1 MRFQSLHIKHRLGL
15 CIAVFLFLP
24 SDVSLA
30 QGQGAPGGGD
40 QRPPVSVSIAK
51 AERKP
56 APVRLDAI
64 GTVQTIAT
72 VAVRSRVDSQIMD
85 VSFEDGATVKAG
97 DILFKL
103 DSRQIEAQL
112 RQADANLA
120 RDRASLTLADA
131 DLKRA
136 EELARRDFGTEQR
149 LDTARTLVA
158 TLRASVRGGEAAIEG
173 LRVQLSYYTI
183 SAPLAGRIGV
193 AGLRSGNIARTGE
206 AAAPLAVINQ
216 ITPIYVSFS
225 MPQRH
230 LQDIREAMGSATV
243 TATMQGYDKG
253 IDGKLALIDNAV
265 DATTGT
271 IQIRAVF
278 ENPSNL
284 LWPGAL
290 CSVRM
295 TLRMEQNALVV
306 PREAVQSG
314 QTGSYVFIIENG
326 VARTR
331 PVTVARTLDNEAVLA
346 SGLQGGETVVT
357 DGQLLLTDG
366 TRVAPRGAGSGQP
379 PRAPSAAPGA
389 APAGD
394 QRPTGSGRPQQP
406 GSAG

>member
-1 MRFQSLHIKHRLGL
+1 MNSQALRLMGKMAL
-15 CIAVFLFLP
+15 NVGVLSCFTAGFA
-24 SDVSLA
+24 LA
-30 QGQGAPGGGD
+30 QVPGPSQGRGGE
-40 QRPPVSVSIAK
+40 RPPVSVSIGK
-51 AERKP
+51 AERKA

-72 VAVRSRVDSQIMD
+72 VAVRSRVDSQIIE
-85 VSFEDGATVKAG
+85 VSFEDGANVKAG
-97 DILFKL
+97 DVLFKL
-103 DSRQIEAQL
+103 DSRQIETQL
-112 RQADANLA
+112 RQADANLS
-120 RDRASLTLADA
+120 RDRASLNLAQA

-158 TLRASVRGGEAAIEG
+158 TLSASVRGGEAAIEG

-183 SAPLAGRIGV
+183 AAPISGRIGV
-193 AGLRSGNIARTGE
+193 ASLRAGNIARTGE
-206 AAAPLAVINQ
+206 SAAPLAVINQ
-216 ITPIYVSFS
+216 ITPIYVAFS

-230 LQDIREAMGSATV
+230 LPDIRSALETATV

-253 IDGKLALIDNAV
+253 VDGKLALIDNAV

-271 IQIRAVF
+271 IQIRAIF
-278 ENPSNL
+278 NNPDNL

-295 TLRMEQNALVV
+295 TLRMEPNALVV

-314 QTGSYVFIIENG
+314 QTGSYVFIVENG

-331 PVTVARTLDNEAVLA
+331 TVTVARTLDNETVLS
-346 SGLQGGETVVT
+346 SGLEGGETVVT

-366 TRVAPRGAGSGQP
+366 VRVAPRGQTGEP
-379 PRAPSAAPGA
+379 P
-389 APAGD
+389 APAGST
-394 QRPTGSGRPQQP
+394 RPTGSGRPQQP
-406 GSAG
+406 GGAG